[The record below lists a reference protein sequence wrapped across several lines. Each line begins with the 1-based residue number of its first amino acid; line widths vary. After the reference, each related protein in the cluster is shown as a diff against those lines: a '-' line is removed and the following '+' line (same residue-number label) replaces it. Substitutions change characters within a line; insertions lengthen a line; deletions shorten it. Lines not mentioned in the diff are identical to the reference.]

1 MKIGITGNYAS
12 GKGTVCSFFHELGA
26 IIIDTD
32 IIARDIVQPGS
43 PCLIAIVKAFGE
55 SFRNADGTLKRR
67 ELAVEAF
74 SSAEKT
80 AILNGILHPTIKQK
94 VLEITVNPDNIY
106 VINTPLLFESGFDRM
121 MDVIITVSAD
131 PESSIERGI
140 KRDKI
145 SSEEIKL
152 RLSRQ
157 FSLKEKEKRSD
168 YIIDNSGNLENTKK
182 QVVAIWNKI
191 FSRNQK

>member
-12 GKGTVCSFFHELGA
+12 GKGTVCDFFGELGA
-26 IIIDTD
+26 IVIDTD
-32 IIARDIVQPGS
+32 IIAREVVQPGS
-43 PCLIAIVKAFGE
+43 RCIKEITDIFGN
-55 SFRNADGTLKRR
+55 SYINADGSLKRR

-74 SSAEKT
+74 SSKEKA
-80 AILNGILHPTIKQK
+80 AILNGILHPAIKRK
-94 VLEITVNPDNIY
+94 VQEMTADPDKIY
-106 VINTPLLFESGFDRM
+106 VINTPLLFESGFDSI
-121 MDVIITVSAD
+121 MDAIITVSTGEA
-131 PESSIERGI
+131 SSIERGI

-145 SSEEIKL
+145 SAEEIKL
-152 RLSRQ
+152 RLSHQ

-168 YIIDNSGNLENTKK
+168 YIIDNSGNLENTKR